1 MNKQLLTFVID
12 PLLAIVSSIAI
23 GIRTGFYSLVG
34 QTVAP
39 PTEWA
44 TNVTS
49 TGLLAG
55 VIWFL
60 LVRLQ
65 KSIDDNT
72 AATKE
77 AANQTREMA
86 EAIKEFVKK

>member
-1 MNKQLLTFVID
+1 MNKPLLTFVID
-12 PLLAIVSSIAI
+12 PVIALGSSIAI

-34 QTVAP
+34 QSVAP

-44 TNVTS
+44 TNITS

-72 AATKE
+72 AATRE
-77 AANQTREMA
+77 SANQTREMA
-86 EAIKEFVKK
+86 DAIKEFVKK